1 MRGRNMGPEIFLP
14 SIFLPP
20 FCLLKL
26 KHLGTAPEVGS
37 RMVAVEWIEFY
48 CPHSTA

>member
-1 MRGRNMGPEIFLP
+1 MGPEIFLP

-20 FCLLKL
+20 FCLLKPN
-26 KHLGTAPEVGS
+26 HLGTAPEVGS